1 MVRLTGL
8 RQGFGD
14 ELAQGS
20 WRLAAKYGHPEMS
33 ITAKK
38 LEFPAYD
45 ARGLKGMGLLYATSN
60 KGASHMAGDT
70 AYTEL
75 FGVGRKI
82 DGLAYEGKAGLVKHF
97 QDVFTL
103 MDTAGVCVFVAL
115 RYTLDTANG
124 YVPTRLTELVNH
136 ATGSSFTPETMLQAA
151 ERVYNLERLFLVK
164 AGMTRADDSV
174 TPRMAEPMPAGPI
187 RGERFDLTRLLDEYY
202 AARGWDSNG
211 VPTREKLEAL
221 GIAEWA

>member
-1 MVRLTGL
+1 
-8 RQGFGD
+8 
-14 ELAQGS
+14 
-20 WRLAAKYGHPEMS
+20 
-33 ITAKK
+33 
-38 LEFPAYD
+38 
-45 ARGLKGMGLLYATSN
+45 
-60 KGASHMAGDT
+60 
-70 AYTEL
+70 
-75 FGVGRKI
+75 
-82 DGLAYEGKAGLVKHF
+82 
-97 QDVFTL
+97 
-103 MDTAGVCVFVAL
+103 
-115 RYTLDTANG
+115 
-124 YVPTRLTELVNH
+124 
-136 ATGSSFTPETMLQAA
+136 MLQAA